1 MLWSWK
7 FRAGGII
14 ALAMG
19 EDADINGKGY
29 PNLLFLSPSLCP
41 RTSSSGSA
49 VLQSVGS
56 HTTEF
61 LTVPLLRSP
70 AQLLGGEGAWD
81 FRLISESL
89 TVRKCLPSSG
99 AVYGVGSLV
108 TKRQNPLQL
117 AQEGI
122 CVVIKPISKKKKKK
136 TIKNSEDMLEA
147 FSLKSGSR

>member
-29 PNLLFLSPSLCP
+29 LNLLFLSPSLCP

-70 AQLLGGEGAWD
+70 AQLLGGEGA
-81 FRLISESL
+81 
-89 TVRKCLPSSG
+89 
-99 AVYGVGSLV
+99 
-108 TKRQNPLQL
+108 
-117 AQEGI
+117 
-122 CVVIKPISKKKKKK
+122 
-136 TIKNSEDMLEA
+136 
-147 FSLKSGSR
+147 